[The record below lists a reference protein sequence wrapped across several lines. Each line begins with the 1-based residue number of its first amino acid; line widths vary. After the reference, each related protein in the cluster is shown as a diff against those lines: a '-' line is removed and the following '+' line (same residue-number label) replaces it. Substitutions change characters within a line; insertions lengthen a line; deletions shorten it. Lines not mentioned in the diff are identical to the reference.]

1 MIMASADNNI
11 SSFDDLNVPE
21 GIDLRVAIVVAQ
33 WNQEITNKLYLG
45 AKETLLKHNVVA
57 ENIVKFNVPGSF
69 ELIYGASKAQAQ
81 NFDVVIAIGCIIQGE
96 TRHFEFIGNA
106 VAQGIKDLN
115 LNGKSP
121 VIFCVLTDENISQSQ
136 ARSGGKYGNKGV
148 EAAIAALRMISL

>member
-1 MIMASADNNI
+1 MASANKNI
-11 SSFDDLNVPE
+11 SSYDDLNIPD
-21 GIDLRVAIVVAQ
+21 GKHLRIAIIVAQ
-33 WNQEITNKLYLG
+33 WNQAITNKLYLG

-69 ELIYGASKAQAQ
+69 ELIYGASKAQDQ

-106 VAQGIKDLN
+106 VTQGIKDLN

-121 VIFCVLTDENISQSQ
+121 VIFCVLTDNNIRQSQ
-136 ARSGGKYGNKGV
+136 ARSGGKFGNKGV
-148 EAAIAALRMISL
+148 EAAIAALKMILL

>member
-1 MIMASADNNI
+1 MVSANKNI
-11 SSFDDLNVPE
+11 SSYDDLNIPD
-21 GIDLRVAIVVAQ
+21 GKHLRIAIVVAQ
-33 WNQEITNKLYLG
+33 WNQAITNKLYLG
-45 AKETLLKHNVVA
+45 ARETLIKHNVVA

-106 VAQGIKDLN
+106 VTQGIKDLN

-121 VIFCVLTDENISQSQ
+121 VIFCVLTDDNIRQSQ
-136 ARSGGKYGNKGV
+136 ARSGGKLGNKGV
-148 EAAIAALRMISL
+148 EAAIAALRMILL

>member
-1 MIMASADNNI
+1 MASANKNI
-11 SSFDDLNVPE
+11 SSYNDLNIPD
-21 GIDLRVAIVVAQ
+21 GKDLRIAIVVAQ
-33 WNQEITNKLYLG
+33 WNQSITNKLYLG

-96 TRHFEFIGNA
+96 TRHFEFIANA
-106 VAQGIKDLN
+106 VTQGIKDLN

-121 VIFCVLTDENISQSQ
+121 VIFCVLTDDNIGQSQ
-136 ARSGGKYGNKGV
+136 ARSGGKFGNKGV
-148 EAAIAALRMISL
+148 EAAIAALRMILL

>member
-1 MIMASADNNI
+1 MASANKNI
-11 SSFDDLNVPE
+11 SSYDDLNIPD
-21 GIDLRVAIVVAQ
+21 GKHLRIAIVVAQ
-33 WNQEITNKLYLG
+33 WNQAITNKLYLG
-45 AKETLLKHNVVA
+45 ARETLLKHNVVA

-96 TRHFEFIGNA
+96 TRHFEFISNA
-106 VAQGIKDLN
+106 VTQGIKDLN

-121 VIFCVLTDENISQSQ
+121 VIFCVLTDDNIRQSQ

-148 EAAIAALRMISL
+148 EAAIAALKMILL

>member
-1 MIMASADNNI
+1 MASANNNI
-11 SSFDDLNVPE
+11 FSFDGLNVPE
-21 GIDLRVAIVVAQ
+21 GMDLRVAIVVAQ
-33 WNQEITNKLYLG
+33 WNQEITNRLYLG

-57 ENIVKFNVPGSF
+57 ENIVRFNVPGSF

-121 VIFCVLTDENISQSQ
+121 VIFCVLTDDNISQSQ

-148 EAAIAALRMISL
+148 EAAIAALRMIFL

>member
-1 MIMASADNNI
+1 MASANKNI
-11 SSFDDLNVPE
+11 SSYDDLNIPD
-21 GIDLRVAIVVAQ
+21 GKDLRIAIVVAE
-33 WNQEITNKLYLG
+33 WNQSITNKLYLG

-96 TRHFEFIGNA
+96 TRHFEFIANA

-121 VIFCVLTDENISQSQ
+121 VIFCVLTDDNIRQSQ
-136 ARSGGKYGNKGV
+136 ARSGGKLGNKGV
-148 EAAIAALRMISL
+148 EAAIAALRMFLL

>member
-1 MIMASADNNI
+1 MASANKNI
-11 SSFDDLNVPE
+11 SSYDDLNIPD
-21 GIDLRVAIVVAQ
+21 GKHLRIAIVVAQ
-33 WNQEITNKLYLG
+33 WNQAITNKLYLG
-45 AKETLLKHNVVA
+45 ARETLLKHNVVA

-96 TRHFEFIGNA
+96 TRHFEFIANA

-121 VIFCVLTDENISQSQ
+121 VIFCVLTDDNIRQSQ
-136 ARSGGKYGNKGV
+136 ARSGGKLGNKGV
-148 EAAIAALRMISL
+148 EAAIAALRMFLL

>member
-1 MIMASADNNI
+1 MASANKNI
-11 SSFDDLNVPE
+11 SSYDDLNIPD
-21 GIDLRVAIVVAQ
+21 GKDLRIAIVVAQ
-33 WNQEITNKLYLG
+33 WNQSITNKLYLG

-96 TRHFEFIGNA
+96 TRHFEFIANA

-121 VIFCVLTDENISQSQ
+121 VIFCVLTDDNIRQSE
-136 ARSGGKYGNKGV
+136 ARSGGKLGNKGV
-148 EAAIAALRMISL
+148 EAAIAALRMILL

>member
-1 MIMASADNNI
+1 MASANKNI
-11 SSFDDLNVPE
+11 SSYDDLNIPD
-21 GIDLRVAIVVAQ
+21 GKDLRIAIVVAQ
-33 WNQEITNKLYLG
+33 WNQSITNKLYLG

-96 TRHFEFIGNA
+96 TRHFEFIANA

-121 VIFCVLTDENISQSQ
+121 VIFCVLTDDNIRQSQ
-136 ARSGGKYGNKGV
+136 ARSGGKLGNKGV
-148 EAAIAALRMISL
+148 EAAIAALRMFLL